1 MELSRDV
8 WNSRGDLQRNWA
20 FFSGLAA
27 LQRRQ
32 RRRYFSR
39 GALRSGTCGD
49 AGRGGSLDANLLGDA
64 LCFGGLNRGCS
75 CVALHHS
82 DYNLV
87 ESDCRKIV
95 ILFVVLR
102 RGGRDLA
109 PSFKSFAAHSWNG
122 AAVYSKVKIG
132 ETAILGAGSWGTALA
147 WLWGKDGR
155 RISLWGHDAQRA
167 ARMQETRENS
177 DYLPGLKLPESVFVT
192 SELNECAQADLIAFV
207 TPSTALRKVAVRLRE
222 ALGKVPAVLLSCVK
236 GIEHGTGLRMSEI
249 LNELFPE
256 QKIAVLSGPNL
267 AAEVVQNLPTATVIG
282 CSDAGC
288 ATSLQAILGSPRFRV
303 YTSPEVSSIELG
315 GALKNVF
322 AVAAGISDGLGL
334 GDNSKAALVTR
345 SLAELV
351 RLGVAMGGTAQ
362 AFYGLSGAGD
372 LIVTCYSERSRNH
385 TVGKRLG
392 RGESLTQIAQSMK
405 MVAEG
410 IPTARSAFD
419 CARQLKIET
428 PIIDQVYSVL
438 YEGKKPTVALEEILS
453 REQKA
458 ERL

>member
-1 MELSRDV
+1 M
-8 WNSRGDLQRNWA
+8 QRNWA
-20 FFSGLAA
+20 FFSGLAT

-32 RRRYFSR
+32 RRCDFSR
-39 GALRSGTCGD
+39 GAFRVGSNRG
-49 AGRGGSLDANLLGDA
+49 AGRGGDLDTNFLAHA
-64 LCFGGLNRGCS
+64 LCFGGLNRSCS
-75 CVALHHS
+75 CIALHHP

-87 ESDCRKIV
+87 KSDRRKVV
-95 ILFVVLR
+95 ILFVGLSR
-102 RGGRDLA
+102 SSCDLA
-109 PSFKSFAAHSWNG
+109 SSFKSFAAHAWNG
-122 AAVYSKVKIG
+122 ATVYSKMKIG
-132 ETAILGAGSWGTALA
+132 ETVILGAGSWGTALA

-155 RISLWGHDAQRA
+155 QVSLWGHDPERA
-167 ARMQETRENS
+167 ARMRETRENG
-177 DYLPGLKLPESVFVT
+177 DYLPGLKLPRSVRVT
-192 SELNECAQADLIAFV
+192 SQLNDCAEADLIVFA
-207 TPSTALRKVAVRLRE
+207 TPSTALREVAVRLRE
-222 ALGKVPAVLLSCVK
+222 TIASVHALLLSCVK
-236 GIEHGTGLRMSEI
+236 GIEHGTGMRMSQI
-249 LNELFPE
+249 LSELFPG

-267 AAEVVQNLPTATVIG
+267 AAEVVQNFPTATVIG
-282 CSDAGC
+282 CNDAEC
-288 ATSLQAILGSPRFRV
+288 AASLQGILGSPRFRV
-303 YTSPEVSSIELG
+303 YTSREVISIELG

-392 RGESLTQIAQSMK
+392 RGESLTQITQSMR

-410 IPTARSAFD
+410 IPTARSAFE

-438 YEGKKPTVALEEILS
+438 YEQKKPTAALEEVLS

-458 ERL
+458 EQL